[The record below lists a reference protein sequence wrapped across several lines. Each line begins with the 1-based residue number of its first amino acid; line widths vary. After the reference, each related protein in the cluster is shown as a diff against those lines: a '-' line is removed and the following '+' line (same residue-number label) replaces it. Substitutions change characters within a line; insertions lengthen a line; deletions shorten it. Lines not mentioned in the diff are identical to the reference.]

1 MSDFCSCKV
10 TKTTTQVHIGSDS
23 TLAQTA
29 AVGVGEGEGGEL
41 VLPPSLYLS
50 WVTCFLGVTHHVM
63 RTFKQPDEEVDS

>member
-29 AVGVGEGEGGEL
+29 AVGVGEGEGGN
-41 VLPPSLYLS
+41 
-50 WVTCFLGVTHHVM
+50 WCFLLASTSPGSPAFWESPTM
-63 RTFKQPDEEVDS
+63 S